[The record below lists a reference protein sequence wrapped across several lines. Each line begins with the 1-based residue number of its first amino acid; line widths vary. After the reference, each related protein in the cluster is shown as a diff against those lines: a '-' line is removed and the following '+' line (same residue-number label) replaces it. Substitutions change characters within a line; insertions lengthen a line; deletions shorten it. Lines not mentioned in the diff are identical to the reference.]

1 MRSGPLTSGLLSPF
15 PSHAS
20 SDRFP
25 THARARA
32 TPAFGSRPRPFSLV
46 GSLSLPLCSF
56 LTFGAEQRC
65 AIEGF
70 GGCTELLEILSIVH
84 GGQLLI
90 SDGWQGLELC
100 SGRELLL
107 LRTRLLICFLPV
119 ACSSH
124 LLPLEMFPRSPAGS
138 VVATVLV
145 GAVREQDVF
154 LSGSFPIKC
163 LHVQRASEV
172 VQMKFQ
178 VKTLALGPG
187 SIQRIDFY
195 LPGSEQTE
203 SWESSVH
210 ICA

>member
-1 MRSGPLTSGLLSPF
+1 MCHRGLWWLHRAAGNFKYSPQ
-15 PSHAS
+15 
-20 SDRFP
+20 
-25 THARARA
+25 RAVANFRGLA
-32 TPAFGSRPRPFSLV
+32 GSRTLFWK
-46 GSLSLPLCSF
+46 G
-56 LTFGAEQRC
+56 
-65 AIEGF
+65 
-70 GGCTELLEILSIVH
+70 
-84 GGQLLI
+84 
-90 SDGWQGLELC
+90 
-100 SGRELLL
+100 LLL
-107 LRTRLLICFLPV
+107 LRAHLLLCFLPV
-119 ACSSH
+119 ACSSQ
-124 LLPLEMFPRSPAGS
+124 LLPLGMFPRSCAGS
-138 VVATVLV
+138 VVAIVLV

-163 LHVQRASEV
+163 LPFYLHVQRASEV